1 MKKRIIINKFI
12 YFPQKITLFYIIL
25 KISTLTRKIIKIN
38 KNYVFFI
45 PFD

>member
-25 KISTLTRKIIKIN
+25 KISTLYEENNQN
-38 KNYVFFI
+38 K
-45 PFD
+45 